1 MPHPYFTGS
10 GKSYCNTEA
19 LNIVRECMTLFGG
32 NGLTREYPIEKLL
45 RDAQAQQ
52 IEDGENNLLQMHYG
66 YLVSRLN
73 RETRFGHA

>member
-1 MPHPYFTGS
+1 MPHPYFTAA

-19 LNIVRECMTLFGG
+19 LNIVRECMSLFGG

-66 YLVSRLN
+66 FLLSRLH
-73 RETRFGHA
+73 RETTFGHA

>member
-1 MPHPYFTGS
+1 M
-10 GKSYCNTEA
+10 
-19 LNIVRECMTLFGG
+19 FGG

-45 RDAQAQQ
+45 RDVQAQQ
-52 IEDGENNLLQMHYG
+52 IEDGENNVLQMHYG

>member
-1 MPHPYFTGS
+1 VLTHAASLFY
-10 GKSYCNTEA
+10 NTEA

-66 YLVSRLN
+66 FLLSRLH
-73 RETRFGHA
+73 RETTFGHA